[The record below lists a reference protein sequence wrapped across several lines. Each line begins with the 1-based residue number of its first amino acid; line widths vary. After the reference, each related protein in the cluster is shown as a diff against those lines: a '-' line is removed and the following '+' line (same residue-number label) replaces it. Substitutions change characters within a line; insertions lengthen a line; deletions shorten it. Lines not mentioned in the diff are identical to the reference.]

1 LNEYNMYN
9 MAPDLARL
17 RAEEE
22 IKRGLESQRYYLDF
36 AESKIINGMT
46 RPVSLRTQIRELK
59 WAIQD
64 AVDKIQCRILGLLRS
79 RPC

>member
-1 LNEYNMYN
+1 MDNPNMYN
-9 MAPDLARL
+9 LAPDLARL

-22 IKRGLESQRYYLDF
+22 IKRGLESQRYYRDL
-36 AESKIINGMT
+36 AASKIINGT
-46 RPVSLRTQIRELK
+46 SRPASLRTKIRELR

-64 AVDKIQCRILGLLRS
+64 AIDKIQCRILGLLHS